1 MKKTSIVSRLLAPF
15 VIPGGALAQTAPIPP
30 PPPPPPAASA
40 SMTSAPAIDT
50 LTVAPVTPPGSNA
63 EAAAAASISPASQ
76 AAPKLRSSAD
86 AEAAN
91 EPTTKWNA
99 SRALA
104 LGMGNTLL
112 GSSGLLRMIAAD
124 SGAAG
129 TLRLSVVGNYYSG
142 DKFLCPSCETVSG
155 SVIAQGDSM
164 RVSSQRLQ
172 LSVTPIRFLEA
183 HAALRY
189 RQASNNRGA
198 PRVIQISN
206 DVWFGAKAFTPF
218 GTRGLLSAGGGVNI
232 GLLSEASAVGTGTA
246 NVQLHAEGT
255 LDLTQGGNQTSGVP
269 LRAHLNLSYLF
280 DQSGALAE
288 SIENKRTAALGSRQR
303 ITRIE
308 RFAFDINRVDSV
320 RLGAGV
326 EGVLPYVR
334 PFAEWTLD
342 IPANRQAYTCSR
354 GALSA
359 GERCLVNGASFDSTP
374 SRLTLGVRGYPWLVS
389 WAEGLGILVALDIG
403 TGATSSF
410 VEEVT
415 PELPWSLH
423 FGLGYAFDTRPR
435 IQRIVTHKSIQVAI
449 PPPPEQYIEGAV
461 VDSAG
466 QPVAEA
472 AVSFKE
478 SDRPGMLTDSRG
490 HFRTIDLLEGVYTF
504 RVRKEGF
511 GDAECGGTV
520 IKAEASPPPAP
531 ASSATRPPTA
541 PPRARVTEVNCQLQA
556 LPTGGRVDGQLRDAE
571 TTEYV
576 RSATVRATDARGRA
590 LSLQT
595 DESGGFRFENV
606 TPGTIRIQVEA
617 EGYLPSAAQLE
628 LKARGTVSVQLSL
641 HQRPKLS
648 NVVVTAKELKLK
660 KQVHFLH
667 DSSEIL
673 PDSQSLVEEIA
684 EALTTRPEIGVVEIQ
699 GHTDNSGTPEHNQA
713 LSERRAEAVRGALTL
728 LGIEP
733 NRLVARGY
741 GQQQP
746 LVPNTTAANK
756 AKNRRVQLMIQ
767 AP

>member
-15 VIPGGALAQTAPIPP
+15 MIPGVALAQTAPAPA
-30 PPPPPPAASA
+30 PPADSA
-40 SMTSAPAIDT
+40 STTPARAIDT
-50 LTVAPVTPPGSNA
+50 SLPAPAAPAGSKA
-63 EAAAAASISPASQ
+63 EAAAAASISPAS
-76 AAPKLRSSAD
+76 SAD
-86 AEAAN
+86 PEAAN

-99 SRALA
+99 SRSLA

-112 GSSGLLRMIAAD
+112 GPSGLLRIIAAD
-124 SGAAG
+124 SGAPG
-129 TLRLSVVGNYYSG
+129 TLRLSVEGNYYSG
-142 DKFLCPSCETVSG
+142 DEFLCPNCETASG
-155 SVIAQGDSM
+155 GVIAQGDSM
-164 RVSSQRLQ
+164 RVTSQRLQ
-172 LSVTPIRFLEA
+172 LSVTAIRFLEA

-189 RQASNNRGA
+189 RQASNRGE

-206 DVWFGAKAFTPF
+206 DLWFGAKVFTPF
-218 GTRGLLSAGGGVNI
+218 GAGGILSAGGGVNI
-232 GLLSEASAVGTGTA
+232 GLLSEASAVGTGAA
-246 NVQLHAEGT
+246 NVQLHTEGT
-255 LDLTQGGNQTSGVP
+255 LDLTRRGKESSRIP
-269 LRAHLNLSYLF
+269 LRAHLNLGYLF

-288 SIENKRTAALGSRQR
+288 SIENERTAALGSRQR

-308 RFAFDINRVDSV
+308 RFAFDISRVDSV

-326 EGVLPYVR
+326 EGVFPYVR

-342 IPANRQAYTCSR
+342 IPANRQGYTCRKDS
-354 GALSA
+354 LSA
-359 GERCLVNGASFDSTP
+359 GERCLVSGAGFEGTP
-374 SRLTLGVRGYPWLVS
+374 SRVTLGVRGYPWLVP
-389 WAEGLGILVALDIG
+389 WAEGLGILVGLDIG

-415 PELPWSLH
+415 PELPWNLH

-435 IQRIVTHKSIQVAI
+435 IQRVTTQKSIPVAI
-449 PPPPEQYIEGAV
+449 LPPPAQYIEGAV

-490 HFRTIDLLEGVYTF
+490 HFRTIDLVEGPYTF

-511 GDAECGGTV
+511 ADAECDGNV
-520 IKAEASPPPAP
+520 IKADASRPLARSSASP
-531 ASSATRPPTA
+531 ASRVPITS
-541 PPRARVTEVNCQLQA
+541 PRARVTEVNCQLQA
-556 LPTGGRVDGQLRDAE
+556 LPTGARIDGQLRDAE
-571 TTEYV
+571 TTQYV
-576 RSATVRATDARGRA
+576 RSATVRATDPRGRA

-595 DESGGFRFENV
+595 DDSGAFRFENV
-606 TPGTIRIQVEA
+606 TPGSMRIQVEA

-628 LKARGTVSVQLSL
+628 LKPRDTVSVQLSL
-641 HQRPKLS
+641 HKRPTLS
-648 NVVVTAKELKLK
+648 NVVVTAKELKLR

-667 DSSEIL
+667 DSAEIL

-684 EALTTRPEIGVVEIQ
+684 EALRARPEIAAVEIQ

-713 LSERRAEAVRGALTL
+713 LSERRAEAVRSALTL

-741 GQQQP
+741 GQQQS